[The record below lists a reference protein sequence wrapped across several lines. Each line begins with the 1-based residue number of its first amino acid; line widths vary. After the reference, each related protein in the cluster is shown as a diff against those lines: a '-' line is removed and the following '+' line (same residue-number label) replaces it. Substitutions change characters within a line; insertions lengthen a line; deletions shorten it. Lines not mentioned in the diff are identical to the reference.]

1 MKYLDKS
8 DLITKSNKIKKI
20 FFYRICGTG
29 MGAAAI
35 LLKEAGFEVEGG
47 DINFRPPMSD
57 YLESTKIP
65 LHNLKDI
72 DLDYLKTFDLIV
84 VGNVVSKKGQDAHL
98 IESLNVDFCSFPAA
112 IGAFILK
119 NKKVVGVSGTHG
131 KTTTTYLMV
140 QVFEKLGFNVGYFI
154 GGVIENRPSASLG
167 ENDYF
172 FIEADEYDCAY
183 FEKFSKFLNYEINDL
198 ILTSLEFDHADIYN
212 SIDEIKEQFRK
223 LILSLDKSSIIADN
237 DYQAT
242 REIYQEFPKRCD
254 WIFYSINNSPKI
266 KNISIGENK
275 MTTFSLEIDGKDYK
289 FETNLTGVQNIL
301 NLSSV
306 ILYAFKEKFSYEK
319 IKTSI
324 LNLKMVK
331 KRQEEKGFFQGA
343 RIIDD
348 FAHHP
353 RAIKYT
359 IDSIKKKY
367 LNKDVV
373 VALEPSSSTSR
384 SSIFQEAYV
393 EVLSD
398 VNTVILVE
406 PQNAT
411 TVKNCTDLDC
421 KKLIRDLR
429 IKNKNAYLVS
439 KISELKEK
447 IEKEANEERVVL
459 FLSNGQFLGLWESDF
474 AHSIRP

>member
-1 MKYLDKS
+1 MKYIDKTGLIAKS
-8 DLITKSNKIKKI
+8 DKIKRI

-47 DINFRPPMSD
+47 DISFRPPMSN

-65 LHNLKDI
+65 LHDLKNTN
-72 DLDYLKTFDLIV
+72 LDYLKTFDLIV
-84 VGNVVSKKGQDAHL
+84 VGNVVSKNSQDAHL
-98 IESLNVDFCSFPAA
+98 VESLDVDYCSFPAA
-112 IGAFILK
+112 LGAFILK

-131 KTTTTYLMV
+131 KTTTTYLMA

-154 GGVIENRPSASLG
+154 GGVIEDRPSACLG
-167 ENDYF
+167 KNDYF

-183 FEKFSKFLNYEINDL
+183 FEKFSKFLNYEIDDL

-223 LILSLDKSSIIADN
+223 LILSLDKSFIIADN

-242 REIYQEFPKRCD
+242 REIYQEFSKSCE

-266 KNISIGENK
+266 KDIFIGDNK
-275 MTTFSLEIDGKDYK
+275 RTAFSLEINGQNYK
-289 FETNLTGVQNIL
+289 FETNLMGIQNIL

-306 ILYAFKEKFSYEK
+306 ILYAVKEKISLEK
-319 IKTSI
+319 IKASI

-359 IDSIKKKY
+359 IDSIRKKY
-367 LNKDVV
+367 SNKEVV

-384 SSIFQEAYV
+384 SSIFQKEYV

-406 PQNAT
+406 HQNAT
-411 TVKNCTDLDC
+411 TVKNCSDLDC
-421 KKLIRDLR
+421 DKLIRDLKF
-429 IKNKNAYLVS
+429 KNKTAHLVS

-459 FLSNGQFLGLWESDF
+459 FLSNGQFLGLWESEF
-474 AHSIRP
+474 ANSIRP